1 MAWKFLRL
9 ISGVMTETEAITTS
23 VGGADTGKIPALDAT
38 GRLDSSFM
46 PIGIGADTKILPAS
60 ENLAAGD
67 LVNVWLDSGTAKA
80 RKADA
85 SGGYGKR
92 VVGFV
97 LSSVTSGNNATVYL
111 EGIITGLTGL
121 TAGSTYYAS
130 ATAGQAT
137 VTAPTTSGHI
147 VQVAGTAVST
157 SEISFG
163 ASTPIVLA

>member
-1 MAWKFLRL
+1 M
-9 ISGVMTETEAITTS
+9 
-23 VGGADTGKIPALDAT
+23 
-38 GRLDSSFM
+38 
-46 PIGIGADTKILPAS
+46 
-60 ENLAAGD
+60 
-67 LVNVWLDSGTAKA
+67 VNIWLDSGTAKA

-130 ATAGQAT
+130 AAAGQAT
-137 VTAPTTSGHI
+137 ATAPTTSGHI

-157 SEISFG
+157 SEISFE